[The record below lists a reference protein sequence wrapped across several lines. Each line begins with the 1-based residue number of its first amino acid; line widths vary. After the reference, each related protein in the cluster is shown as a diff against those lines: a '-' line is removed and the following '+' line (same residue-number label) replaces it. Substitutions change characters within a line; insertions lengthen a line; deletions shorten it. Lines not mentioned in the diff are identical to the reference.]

1 MANILVY
8 AEINDGAV
16 HDVSLQAIARAR
28 ELAAGGR
35 VACLAAGSGVTAA
48 AQ

>member
-16 HDVSLQAIARAR
+16 ERFFGTIDSFANAGPVEVRHRAR
-28 ELAAGGR
+28 
-35 VACLAAGSGVTAA
+35 
-48 AQ
+48 